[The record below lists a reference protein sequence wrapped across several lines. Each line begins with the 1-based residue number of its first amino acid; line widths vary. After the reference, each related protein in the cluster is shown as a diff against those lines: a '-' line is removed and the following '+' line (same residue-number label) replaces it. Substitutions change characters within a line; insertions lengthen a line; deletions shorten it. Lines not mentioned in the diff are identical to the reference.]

1 MKNFKIILMVMVTMV
16 FSITSCN
23 KNDELVTTD
32 NQLESYDGIINSR
45 GDEDQMKAIDPSQMY
60 ANLNSLYGD
69 MFYIST
75 DSVIIGTPSE
85 STLKSIIVGVFPCS
99 WVNYMYLTVV
109 YTPNLQIRGVYILC
123 YHPPKQNDG
132 LESIGYEFEVFDPEG
147 IAYPNCFTGYAIH
160 YTYPP
165 HPDTFTV
172 YNWGIDIPS
181 SYPYPLFDNI
191 AVGTVDL
198 EEINTLSNNIST
210 KIKIALRIG
219 LTIYS
224 NYCGF

>member
-23 KNDELVTTD
+23 KNDELLTTD

-45 GDEDQMKAIDPSQMY
+45 GGEDQMKVIDPSQMY

-69 MFYIST
+69 MFYISS
-75 DSVIIGTPSE
+75 DSLKTGTHLTANKPV
-85 STLKSIIVGVFPCS
+85 IVGVFPCS

-109 YTPNLQIRGVYILC
+109 YTPNLQIQGVYILC
-123 YHPPKQNDG
+123 YHPSKQNDG

-147 IAYPNCFTGYAIH
+147 IAYPNCFTGCAVTNY
-160 YTYPP
+160 YPP
-165 HPDTFTV
+165 QHDSFTV

-198 EEINTLSNNIST
+198 EEIYTMLDNFST

-224 NYCGF
+224 NYCGS

>member
-23 KNDELVTTD
+23 KNDELLTTD
-32 NQLESYDGIINSR
+32 NQPESYDGIINSR

-75 DSVIIGTPSE
+75 DSARTANISTINKPIVIT
-85 STLKSIIVGVFPCS
+85 VFPCS

-109 YTPNLQIRGVYILC
+109 YTPNLQIQGVYILC
-123 YHPPKQNDG
+123 YHPSKQNDG

-198 EEINTLSNNIST
+198 EEIYTMLDNFST

-224 NYCGF
+224 NYCGS